1 MKKYN
6 VEITETL
13 ARAVAIEAESAQEAE
28 EIARGLWADGTIV
41 VDADDFIDATFAVV

>member
-13 ARAVAIEAESAQEAE
+13 ARAVAIEAESAAEAE
-28 EIARGLWADGTIV
+28 EIARGLWENGTIV
-41 VDADDFIDATFAVV
+41 VEADDFVDATFAVV